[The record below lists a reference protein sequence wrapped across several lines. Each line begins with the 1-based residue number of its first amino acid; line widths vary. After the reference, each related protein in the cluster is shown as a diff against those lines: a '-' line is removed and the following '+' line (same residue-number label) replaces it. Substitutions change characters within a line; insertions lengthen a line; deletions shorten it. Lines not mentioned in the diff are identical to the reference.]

1 MLEVLVPGNALSI
14 SGWGYCCSFLLNFTN
29 VQQASSWVIDEG
41 SETEEQ
47 SGSLG
52 PPRAQT
58 DILFHSPHFKGTQWS
73 QLLKPDC

>member
-14 SGWGYCCSFLLNFTN
+14 SGWGYCCSFPLNFTN

-47 SGSLG
+47 SDSLG

-58 DILFHSPHFKGTQWS
+58 DILFKETQWS
-73 QLLKPDC
+73 QLLKPGC